1 MPSVIVKPEI
11 ITRIIP
17 QLEPDPAKTFVSKIM
32 RATKP
37 VAFELTDRY
46 AVIGRG
52 APS

>member
-1 MPSVIVKPEI
+1 MVKPEI
-11 ITRIIP
+11 ITRITP
-17 QLEPDPAKTFVSKIM
+17 QLDPDPAKTLVNKIM

-46 AVIGRG
+46 AVTGKG